1 MALNNQ
7 NRRSLKDEGT
17 FESFLIEEDILEEVQ
32 ERAIKKVLAVQLMQE
47 IENRNISKTAFAKQM
62 GTSRSALDRLLDPE
76 NSSVTL
82 LTIEKAARVIGKR
95 LKMELV

>member
-1 MALNNQ
+1 M
-7 NRRSLKDEGT
+7 KDEGT